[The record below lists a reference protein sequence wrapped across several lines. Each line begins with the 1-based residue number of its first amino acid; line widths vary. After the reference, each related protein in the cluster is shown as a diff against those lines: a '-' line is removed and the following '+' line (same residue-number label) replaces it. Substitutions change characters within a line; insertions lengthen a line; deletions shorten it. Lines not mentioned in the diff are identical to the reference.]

1 MKTAKTNITKTI
13 PDSDYPILEEQ
24 ENGILQ
30 LTLSRPE

>member
-1 MKTAKTNITKTI
+1 MKTAETKITETI
-13 PDSDYPILEEQ
+13 QESDYPILEEQ